1 MHCRR
6 QALVLSTLHPLLRLE
21 GACVTRSNPALPV
34 AFPRAGDPAP
44 HPPVSRWSSRSRT
57 LEDSTGNIRRI
68 GGGGK
73 IQSTRKTRDQ
83 NTCDGVWMLQV
94 TGAGTWGLRFCSG
107 AWRRATWEKGQRSYM
122 MTHLYLCTPAHVPQ
136 AWPQEKDGCGTHIPG
151 RWQVGGK
158 QQSTSREATQRGFLS
173 QWNK

>member
-1 MHCRR
+1 MC
-6 QALVLSTLHPLLRLE
+6 E
-21 GACVTRSNPALPV
+21 TRSNPALPV
-34 AFPRAGDPAP
+34 AFPGAGDPSP
-44 HPPVSRWSSRSRT
+44 HPRCPDGPPG
-57 LEDSTGNIRRI
+57 LELWRI
-68 GGGGK
+68 QQEISEKLGGGK

-83 NTCDGVWMLQV
+83 NTCDGVWTLQV

-107 AWRRATWEKGQRSYM
+107 AWRRATWERGQRSYT
-122 MTHLYLCTPAHVPQ
+122 MTYLYLCTPAHVPQ

-158 QQSTSREATQRGFLS
+158 QQSTSREATQQGFLS